1 MGRRRDR
8 GESKRYK
15 AKITS
20 KPGSFVTL
28 ERKWKAGD
36 RIELNIPMNLYTK
49 EMPDNADRRAVF
61 YGPTLLAGALGEK
74 EIEPIRGVPVFVSPD
89 KQVCKYIHPVNGKPL
104 TFETEGLGYPKE
116 VTLIPFTIPTISI
129 IRCIGMY
136 SHPGNG
142 NKNRRNTKQK
152 DCGSKS

>member
-1 MGRRRDR
+1 MNLRYPVWA
-8 GESKRYK
+8 GEGIEVKVNGTK
-15 AKITS
+15 QKITS
-20 KPGSFVTL
+20 KPGSFITL

-104 TFETEGLGYPKE
+104 TFETEG
-116 VTLIPFTIPTISI
+116 TIPTISI
-129 IRCIGMY
+129 IRCIVMY

-152 DCGSKS
+152 DYGSKS

>member
-1 MGRRRDR
+1 MSPLSDNPNLRFQKSAVYRLPGGYTYIPVCRV
-8 GESKRYK
+8 
-15 AKITS
+15 
-20 KPGSFVTL
+20 PGSFIML

-89 KQVCKYIHPVNGKPL
+89 KQVCTLLRPTPDNADSKP
-104 TFETEGLGYPKE
+104 
-116 VTLIPFTIPTISI
+116 
-129 IRCIGMY
+129 
-136 SHPGNG
+136 
-142 NKNRRNTKQK
+142 
-152 DCGSKS
+152 